1 MKIYVNRV
9 TMNMPIKMIKLNKIL
24 LVSAYHRIIFYNQQE
39 RERKIKGKLFIN
51 TNHMIKYKII
61 KILINNQKIDR
72 KYHKNLRKFQI
83 TY

>member
-1 MKIYVNRV
+1 MKIYVKIV

-24 LVSAYHRIIFYNQQE
+24 HVSGYHRIIFYSQQGK
-39 RERKIKGKLFIN
+39 ERKIKGKLFIN

-61 KILINNQKIDR
+61 KILINNQKIGR

-83 TY
+83 IY